1 MIKLLFVE
9 DDAQLLYMV
18 RSGLEDLIGDY
29 EILNYEIGRASCRER
44 V

>member
-9 DDAQLLYMV
+9 DDEACAYAIQG
-18 RSGLEDLIGDY
+18 GLEMLDLY
-29 EILNYEIGRASCRER
+29 E